1 MPPLIIIFLILLL
14 LLLAAVVFSIPVSKS
29 KNKPKDVREQEDN
42 EQAEWLANRYESQHA
57 NNTK

>member
-1 MPPLIIIFLILLL
+1 MPSLVIILLLLLL
-14 LLLAAVVFSIPVSKS
+14 LLLAAVIFSIPISKS
-29 KNKPKDVREQEDN
+29 KNKPEEVREQEDN